1 MAEAT
6 RLEKRPMPGRSTTT
20 MPAKDGDLKAN
31 YADVPYYR
39 LLLHLLHCLFCSKS
53 CTTHA
58 DLELQ
63 RTAWNGA
70 LGKA

>member
-1 MAEAT
+1 
-6 RLEKRPMPGRSTTT
+6 MPGRSTTT
-20 MPAKDGDLKAN
+20 MPAKDGNLKSN

-39 LLLHLLHCLFCSKS
+39 LLLHCLFCSKS

-63 RTAWNGA
+63 RTA
-70 LGKA
+70 